1 METIVFA
8 GAGSMAEALIHGWIK
23 EGVVLPKSIYVMN
36 KSDQQKLMRIE
47 KTYNVQIVCGS
58 REIVK
63 QADCLILAMK
73 PKDIQQAMEN
83 LAPYLSSNTAIL
95 SVVAGVS
102 MDSIEQTLGERPIAR
117 VMPNTSAAIGMSASG
132 VSFNHAI
139 TTSLKEEFLR
149 MLEAIGLVIEVQE
162 DELHAVT
169 ALSGSGP
176 AYLYYLVEAFE
187 QAGMKFGLSQKTV
200 RQLAIQTIAGAAEM
214 LKQSNE
220 EPTVL
225 RKKVTSPGGTT
236 EAGIK
241 ALEENNFKDI
251 IEACIQNAEAKSREL
266 ASIKVVQK

>member
-8 GAGSMAEALIHGWIK
+8 GAGSMAEALIHGWVK
-23 EGVVLPKSIYVMN
+23 EGVVLPKCIYVMN
-36 KSDQQKLMRIE
+36 KSNQQKLQRLAD
-47 KTYNVQIVCGS
+47 TYGVQIVCGS

-63 QADCLILAMK
+63 KADCLILAVK
-73 PKDIQQAMEN
+73 PKDIQQVMDE
-83 LAPYLSSNTAIL
+83 LSPFLPSNTAIL

-102 MDSIEQTLGERPIAR
+102 MNTIEQTLGIRPIAR
-117 VMPNTSAAIGMSASG
+117 IMPNTSATIGMSATG
-132 VSFNHAI
+132 VAFNQSVTA
-139 TTSLKEEFLR
+139 SLREEFMQ
-149 MLEAIGLVIEVQE
+149 MLEAIGLVIEVKE

-187 QAGMKFGLSQKTV
+187 QAGVKFGLSQEVV

-220 EPTVL
+220 EPTEL
-225 RKKVTSPGGTT
+225 RRKVTSPGGTT

-241 ALEENNFKDI
+241 ALEEYHFVDAI
-251 IEACIQNAEAKSREL
+251 DACIQNAEAKSREL
-266 ASIKVVQK
+266 AAVKIAK